1 MAKQT
6 GIIKLKGKIGDLSFY
21 KTKDGHL
28 AREKGGVEADR
39 IKNDP
44 AFVRTRENGAEFGSS
59 ASAGKFT
66 RDSLRPI
73 ALNAS
78 DNRIVSR
85 MTKLMTQIKNL
96 DTSSIRGERTVGVA
110 LASAQAKAMLK
121 GFEFNKNA
129 LLSSILYKPW
139 GLNSMTGEITI
150 ADLVPLNDITFPTG
164 ATHFSV
170 SACTA
175 NLNYV
180 DNEAD
185 VELSNTVNLPIDA
198 TTTTINL
205 TFGSMPT
212 GSGILLHLLKIE
224 FFQEVNG
231 AQYSLKNGAYNALR
245 IIEVF

>member
-28 AREKGGVEADR
+28 AREKGGVDGDR

-44 AFVRTRENGAEFGSS
+44 AFIRTRENGAEFGSA

-96 DTSSIRGERTVGVA
+96 DTSSLRGERTVGTA

-139 GLNSMTGEITI
+139 TVNVSTNEITI
-150 ADLVPLNDITFPTG
+150 PSLTPVNDITFPTG
-164 ATHFSV
+164 ATDFSI
-170 SACTA
+170 SAA
-175 NLNYV
+175 VAVLDYNGNI
-180 DNEAD
+180 AD
-185 VELSNTVNLPIDA
+185 VVLSNVASLPIDA
-198 TTTTINL
+198 TSTSINL
-205 TFGSMPT
+205 VFPSAPT
-212 GSGILLHLLKIE
+212 GTGVVIYLLKIE
-224 FFQEVNG
+224 FSQLVNG
-231 AQYSLKNGAYNALR
+231 NYYSLKNGAHNALQ
-245 IIEVF
+245 IVEVI